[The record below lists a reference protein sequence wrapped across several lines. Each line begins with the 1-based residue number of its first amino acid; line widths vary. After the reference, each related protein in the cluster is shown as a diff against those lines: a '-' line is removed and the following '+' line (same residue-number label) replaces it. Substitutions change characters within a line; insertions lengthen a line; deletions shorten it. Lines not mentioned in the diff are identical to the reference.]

1 MNAFMNLNWRSNLG
15 ELGIIVLGILIALAA
30 DDWYAGIHER
40 SQEIAWVSGIRDDL
54 VADQLQLDELLK
66 GNASNMEVIRELISS
81 IDDPSYDVD
90 NNVEYLR
97 KLKQAMI
104 TTFFR
109 PTTTT
114 YTELTGGGGLSTISN
129 RSFIRAVIDYHRAA
143 VLTDDLNDVIKNAK
157 WFNYPKVLGQV
168 IDPILLPDMTL
179 DWYRRAGQW
188 PSEDSAADP
197 EILAESVD
205 LSRARSSEELRT
217 ALVKNLDAAIV
228 QHGDFY
234 RMLLQCEGVLALAE
248 KELDRLA
255 S

>member
-1 MNAFMNLNWRSNLG
+1 MTADQRIPWKRLYVEGAAIVVSILLAFA
-15 ELGIIVLGILIALAA
+15 IDA
-30 DDWYAGIHER
+30 WYAGIHER

-54 VADQLQLDELLK
+54 VADQRHLDELLK
-66 GNASNMEVIRELISS
+66 GNASNMDVMRELISS

-188 PSEDSAADP
+188 PSEYSAADLD
-197 EILAESVD
+197 ILAESVD

-248 KELDRLA
+248 KELDRLGT
-255 S
+255 

>member
-1 MNAFMNLNWRSNLG
+1 MTADQRIPWKRLSVEGAAIVVSILLAFA
-15 ELGIIVLGILIALAA
+15 IDA
-30 DDWYAGIHER
+30 WYAGIHER

-54 VADQLQLDELLK
+54 VADQRQLDELLN

-81 IDDPSYDVD
+81 IDNPSYDVE
-90 NNVEYLR
+90 NTVEYLR
-97 KLKQAMI
+97 KLKQATI
-104 TTFFR
+104 TYFFR

-143 VLTDDLNDVIKNAK
+143 NLTDDLNDVIRNAK
-157 WFNYPKVLGQV
+157 WFNYNQVLAQV

-179 DWYRRAGQW
+179 DWHRRAGQW
-188 PSEDSAADP
+188 PSEDGAAVL
-197 EILAESVD
+197 EMLADSVD

-234 RMLLQCEGVLALAE
+234 RMLLQCEEVLALAE
-248 KELDRLA
+248 KELDQLA
-255 S
+255 N